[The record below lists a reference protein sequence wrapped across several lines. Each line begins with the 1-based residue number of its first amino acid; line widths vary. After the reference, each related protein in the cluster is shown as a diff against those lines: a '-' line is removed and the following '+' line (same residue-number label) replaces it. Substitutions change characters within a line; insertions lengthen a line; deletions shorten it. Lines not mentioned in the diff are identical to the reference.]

1 MPFGLVPGA
10 NSAKPSPPG
19 LVRRLFWTVRKR
31 VTLWVG
37 EQMLRAARNAASRCL
52 VPGTASVTSPVA
64 PRHLAR
70 KLPRRRN
77 LQVAHRWDPAS
88 CQLRYSSRDPQGSK
102 DRANG
107 VRHRRGHP
115 GRRIHGAPCQRQRW
129 WINLI
134 PGITNDDEMTTSLG
148 FLTLVGGGGI
158 GFTMC
163 TWVPGSLNRRGLV
176 QPRLG
181 ITHVTRRRAV
191 AELYS
196 LGVPVPESWLVEQ
209 DHPRRGLVLR
219 MPSEESHE
227 HVLAWALRAVGALS
241 TSQPRQAMAGR
252 HLSPGHVVT
261 LDQQSISAVSDHRN
275 R

>member
-1 MPFGLVPGA
+1 MTRKVRRIERMEFGIDEVTQVVAYMARLA
-10 NSAKPSPPG
+10 SAKDG
-19 LVRRLFWTVRKR
+19 
-31 VTLWVG
+31 
-37 EQMLRAARNAASRCL
+37 
-52 VPGTASVTSPVA
+52 
-64 PRHLAR
+64 
-70 KLPRRRN
+70 
-77 LQVAHRWDPAS
+77 
-88 CQLRYSSRDPQGSK
+88 
-102 DRANG
+102 
-107 VRHRRGHP
+107 
-115 GRRIHGAPCQRQRW
+115 

-241 TSQPRQAMAGR
+241 TP
-252 HLSPGHVVT
+252 SPARRWRADIYLPVT
-261 LDQQSISAVSDHRN
+261 S
-275 R
+275 